1 MGLRDSLVKATPKAL
16 DDFSPT
22 PLTDINKYPIAN
34 YQFTIEIDKCDV
46 AFFQK
51 VSGMTAKRECDP
63 LTEGGLNEYT
73 YEFPGVFSYNHITFE
88 VGLTSSDFFYKW
100 MMFGKEQ
107 GFALGKDFVLK
118 QRYPDKPADEPKSWK
133 FDGAFPV
140 KWQISGLEVG
150 NSKTIVVEKL
160 ELSFN
165 FFTLE
170 KP

>member
-1 MGLRDSLVKATPKAL
+1 MGLRDSLVKATPKPL
-16 DDFSPT
+16 DGFSPT
-22 PLTDINKYPIAN
+22 PMTDVEEYPIAN
-34 YQFTIEIDKCDV
+34 FQFTIEIDKCDV

-51 VSGMTAKRECDP
+51 VSGIVVERGIDS
-63 LTEGGLNEYT
+63 LTEGGFNEYT
-73 YEFPGVFSYNHITFE
+73 YEFPREFSYNHITFE
-88 VGLTSSDFFYKW
+88 VGLTSSDFFYNW

-118 QRYPDKPADEPKSWK
+118 QRYPDKPADKPKSWK

-140 KWQISGLEVG
+140 KWQISSLDVG
-150 NSKTIVVEKL
+150 NSKNIVIEKL